1 MCEAVI
7 RFFDSNEA
15 WLTAVLAKGQATGTL
30 SLCESAGHAAQMIVS
45 GLEGAMLV
53 ARPYSDLERFQT
65 AADRLLTS
73 LTT

>member
-1 MCEAVI
+1 
-7 RFFDSNEA
+7 
-15 WLTAVLAKGQATGTL
+15 
-30 SLCESAGHAAQMIVS
+30 MILS

-53 ARPYSDLERFQT
+53 ARPYSDLKRFKS